1 MCPWMKAAYL
11 CDFRCW
17 HTLWTRSTGASRRFY
32 GLNNQ
37 TDLCPH
43 VRAMSRYQ
51 GLSRLACCLK
61 MADKVAKAAVSAARR
76 GAKRIYFPNR
86 IIQFMSNQEKKVGS
100 L

>member
-1 MCPWMKAAYL
+1 
-11 CDFRCW
+11 
-17 HTLWTRSTGASRRFY
+17 
-32 GLNNQ
+32 
-37 TDLCPH
+37 
-43 VRAMSRYQ
+43 
-51 GLSRLACCLK
+51 

>member
-1 MCPWMKAAYL
+1 
-11 CDFRCW
+11 
-17 HTLWTRSTGASRRFY
+17 
-32 GLNNQ
+32 
-37 TDLCPH
+37 
-43 VRAMSRYQ
+43 MSRYQ